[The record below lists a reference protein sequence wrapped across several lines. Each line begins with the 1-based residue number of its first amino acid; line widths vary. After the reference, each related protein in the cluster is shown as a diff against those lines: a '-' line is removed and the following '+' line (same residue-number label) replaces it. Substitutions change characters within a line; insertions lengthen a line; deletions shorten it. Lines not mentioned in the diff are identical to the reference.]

1 MTTTNLTL
9 KVIPAE
15 TGGLVGYIEEVPGVA
30 TQAETKEELI
40 TNIKDALIVMIEAM
54 AQEKAGGNWT
64 FDNAQAE
71 NLEIA
76 I

>member
-15 TGGLVGYIEEVPGVA
+15 SGGLVGYIEEVPGVA
-30 TQAETKEELI
+30 TQAETKDELVSS
-40 TNIKDALIVMIEAM
+40 IKDALIVMFEAM
-54 AQEKAGGNWT
+54 AQEKVGGNWT
-64 FDNAQAE
+64 FDNAQEE

-76 I
+76 L